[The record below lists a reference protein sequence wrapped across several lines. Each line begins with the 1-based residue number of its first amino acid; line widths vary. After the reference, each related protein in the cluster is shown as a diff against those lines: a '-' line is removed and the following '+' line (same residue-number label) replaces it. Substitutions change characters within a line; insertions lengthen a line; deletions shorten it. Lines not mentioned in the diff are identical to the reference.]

1 MDIINNIIDFSTNF
15 IYTGGIFFGI
25 FLAFIESFLPILPLS
40 VFVALNCNA
49 FGFISGV
56 ILSWIGTS
64 VGGTLC
70 YLLFRFIGK
79 KLHNKFKKKLL
90 RSVGDGIKK
99 FNKISF
105 TNLVLLY
112 TIPFSPCSLFNTLSG
127 LSNMSSKKFITALL
141 LGNAFAMFFWGY
153 VGITVIESLTD
164 VKSLIAT
171 GILLLV
177 AYIVSKFINKKLN
190 IE

>member
-49 FGFISGV
+49 FGFIPGV

>member
-1 MDIINNIIDFSTNF
+1 MDIINSFIDFSTNF

-49 FGFISGV
+49 FGFLLGV
-56 ILSWIGTS
+56 LLSWIGTCL
-64 VGGTLC
+64 GGISC
-70 YLLFRFIGK
+70 YYLFKFIGN
-79 KLHNKFKKKLL
+79 KLHNKFKKKII
-90 RSVGDGIKK
+90 RKVGDGIKNFSK
-99 FNKISF
+99 LSF

-112 TIPFSPCSLFNTLSG
+112 TIPFSPCSLFNTLGG
-127 LSNMSSKKFITALL
+127 LSNMNSKKFISGMM
-141 LGNAFAMFFWGY
+141 LGNLFGMIFWGY

-164 VKSLIAT
+164 IKSLIAIS
-171 GILLLV
+171 ILLLV
-177 AYIVSKFINKKLN
+177 AYVVSKLISKKLN